1 MLVYFVIGESPE
13 LEAKVKS
20 AYPDYHDEIKGG
32 WLVAADK
39 KTASDVAES
48 LGMNGT
54 DMIEGIVVQATSYNG
69 YYSNSLWEKISLW
82 RDEVV

>member
-1 MLVYFVIGESPE
+1 MLVYFVISNAPE

-20 AYPDYHDEIKGG
+20 EYSEHHENFAGG
-32 WLVAADK
+32 WLVATAN

-48 LGMNGT
+48 LGMNNT
-54 DMIEGIVVQATSYNG
+54 DKIRGIVVQASAYNG

-82 RDEVV
+82 REEVA